1 MKGKASLGTRKAH
14 VFLTVRASKGGM
26 VPATLTLTEKGSAR
40 SCAPLRGP
48 VSVLSDTSSEE
59 SESKSI
65 SSEKRPSLIC
75 FVFLKQHLEKL
86 NSIHERQKIL

>member
-14 VFLTVRASKGGM
+14 VFLTVRASKGG
-26 VPATLTLTEKGSAR
+26 VAPATLTEKGSAR